1 MPLEYAIETINLL
14 VIMYLLV
21 VVVWYRPNID
31 LRTVKEEGKKVSGG
45 WRRWKAKTPK
55 DCPACQSGMQL
66 TIRPIRR
73 EVKPWGERKSGR
85 GRKKTIQTEG
95 HACLNSRCEYYGI
108 RDEQVHALVGNGKRG
123 ARSDIQTLKCQ
134 SCESSF
140 SVRRNTPLYYLKTHP
155 DRAAVCL
162 WLLAEGVDISVLVRF
177 TGHVDG
183 TVARWLRRAGE
194 HSKALH
200 DLLFV
205 EMDVEYVQVD
215 ELYAPVAGN
224 KRKSWLWVAI
234 EPVSKIIPAV
244 HLGARK
250 TEDAYEFVHELK
262 THLAEGSIPAITSD
276 GLRAYFYA
284 ITAHFGSWA
293 GKTWVVSSL
302 LVYGQMVKRRYKRKG
317 DDEPYIIT
325 RMKWGKRW
333 QLFERLQELGF
344 RELIQTAFV
353 ERINLTMRQ
362 GIAPLSRKTWSL
374 ARSQESLLIHV
385 EWWRGFYHFARPH
398 QSLRLRVPGLTRRYR
413 ERTPAMA
420 AGMTD
425 HVWTVGELLSLP
437 LVYEEVTVRPMIA
450 G

>member
-1 MPLEYAIETINLL
+1 MPG
-14 VIMYLLV
+14 VG
-21 VVVWYRPNID
+21 
-31 LRTVKEEGKKVSGG
+31 EEGKKRGSG

-55 DCPACQSGMQL
+55 DCPACQSGLQL
-66 TIRPIRR
+66 AIRPIRR
-73 EVKPWGERKSGR
+73 EVKPWLEWKSKR
-85 GRKKTIQTEG
+85 GRKKTIQTQG
-95 HACLNSRCEYYGI
+95 HACLNEGCEYYGI

-134 SCESSF
+134 SCGSSF
-140 SVRRNTPLYYLKTHP
+140 STRRNTPLYYLKTNP
-155 DRAAVCL
+155 ERVEVCL

-183 TVARWLRRAGE
+183 TVARWLKRAGE

-200 DLLFV
+200 ELLFV
-205 EMDVEYVQVD
+205 EMDVGYVQVD

-262 THLAEGSIPAITSD
+262 THLTEDCIPAITSD

-293 GKTWVVSSL
+293 GKTWVVNSL
-302 LVYGQMVKRRYKRKG
+302 LTYGQMVKRRNKRKG
-317 DDEPYIIT
+317 DGEPYIIT
-325 RMKWGKRW
+325 RMKCGKRW

-344 RELIQTAFV
+344 RELIQTAFI

-362 GIAPLSRKTWSL
+362 GIAPLSRRTWSL
-374 ARSQESLLIHV
+374 AKSQESLLIHV

-398 QSLRLRVPGLTRRYR
+398 QSLRLRVPGLTRRYQ

-437 LVYEEVTVRPMIA
+437 LVYEEVTVSPMIA